1 MELIAAYIDVIGSAD
16 FASANMFAK
25 LAVLSPAVW
34 FLVVF
39 IGWPV
44 AWVSMAI
51 NDALHNRM
59 IERRA
64 LARINKADK

>member
-1 MELIAAYIDVIGSAD
+1 MELIAAYTDIIGSAD
-16 FASANMFAK
+16 FANANMFAK
-25 LAVLSPAVW
+25 LVVLSPVVCV
-34 FLVVF
+34 LVAF
-39 IGWPV
+39 IGWPI